1 MHQCDLQAKDE
12 KRAWYQA
19 QIKQM
24 SPELL
29 ALRLSQPALRALV
42 DLQVFNALDLQQVEG
57 LILKNT
63 HGIGPAALKKLES
76 LR

>member
-1 MHQCDLQAKDE
+1 
-12 KRAWYQA
+12 
-19 QIKQM
+19 M

-42 DLQVFNALDLQQVEG
+42 DLQVFNALDLQQVDG